1 MNLENHPCFNDKLR
15 HQFGRIHLP
24 VAPKCN
30 IQCNYCDR
38 KYDCMNESRPG
49 VTSVVLTPKQS
60 IVYLEKILEKNSN
73 ISVVGIAGPGDP
85 FANPEETMETLRL
98 VRQKYPN
105 MLLCLATNGLNLLP
119 YIDELAELK
128 ISHVTITINAIFP
141 EIASKIYAWV
151 RDAKKVYRGLDA
163 AKLIIERQLEG
174 IKRLKEKNIVVKINT
189 IIIPTIN
196 EDHIIDVVKEV
207 SLLGA
212 DIINCIPIHPNK
224 DTVFE
229 NIPEP
234 DKVSIHKIRK
244 EAEKYIP
251 QMHHCTRCRA
261 DAVGLIEEQMSE
273 KNFDILK
280 ESSML
285 SLNPEDKKP
294 YIAVTSMEGVLVNQ
308 HLGEAKE
315 VLIYSYENKKP
326 NLIEKRS
333 TPDSGSGN
341 KRWIDF
347 AEIIKDCSAVIVN
360 GAGDN
365 PKNIFYEQGIKVVVT
380 EGMIDDILENYFNG
394 KPLKSYKKR
403 EGCSKGIE
411 CSGNGTGCG

>member
-234 DKVSIHKIRK
+234 DKVAIHKIRK